1 MIRPVAT
8 VAALAFL
15 LVVAAP
21 AYAVDDP
28 GEMLAN
34 PALEHR
40 AEAIGNQLRCLVCQN
55 ESIEQSDAD
64 LAKDLRHI
72 IRQKVVA
79 GQSDQQIVAWMVERY
94 GDFIRLRPPFEPMT
108 LILWGAPVIAVGV
121 GATAVWLARRRPTP
135 PPAPLSP
142 AEQRRLADLLE

>member
-28 GEMLAN
+28 SEMLAN
-34 PALEHR
+34 PALERR

-55 ESIEQSDAD
+55 ESIEQSDAG

-79 GQSDQQIVAWMVERY
+79 GQSDQQIIAWMVERY

-108 LILWGAPVIAVGV
+108 LLLWGAPVIAVGV
-121 GATAVWLARRRPTP
+121 GATAVWLALRRPTT

-142 AEQRRLADLLE
+142 TEQRRLADLLE